1 MSESY
6 ISVCSICHVNINLSD
21 EKVQCVIDASGG
33 CGNYFHRNCIK
44 EWCNM
49 SNSKTCPICRRINI
63 CDRMRLSD
71 KDEVLLDIINN
82 FSDSRNNIL
91 HSQVL
96 FPEIIREFLM
106 PMNLQRLKRIRDIG
120 LEQIILNKRNDL
132 LQKIRQNMQK
142 ISNTWG
148 IEVWPASRRGGD
160 WPILETMTLQGLKKF
175 LTIYLNKKTEL
186 EDIEENHKLKIEE
199 LASEA
204 RQDFLRRTRHGQ
216 RRQQVREMR
225 ERWNMADEDD
235 VLEENVV
242 VDGPLRR
249 RLSWTPRWR
258 MSSSN
263 PFSASSR
270 IRIGQNMD
278 PEGTAARFNTSIARR
293 AENAAQ
299 RERLVQEVQETLKNN
314 LIREIS
320 LERIRQTIMR
330 HEIPPVAASPAEA
343 APVED
348 EDAWSIAASADTVDA
363 AAAEIP
369 PGDAIPGGREMY
381 AEMQTA
387 EIRVVILAAIN
398 FPLFPGLSLETAAA
412 GGTQEFIEWYT
423 NEYNEEPPSHIIE
436 VARILNREMDVR
448 NASHEAQVILYNALQ
463 ERGHIRGGGGKAEWK
478 KRLA

>member
-6 ISVCSICHVNINLSD
+6 ISVCSICRENINLSD

-106 PMNLQRLKRIRDIG
+106 RMELQRLKRIRDIG

-204 RQDFLRRTRHGQ
+204 REDFLRRTRHGQ

-293 AENAAQ
+293 AENAAE

-330 HEIPPVAASPAEA
+330 H
-343 APVED
+343 
-348 EDAWSIAASADTVDA
+348 
-363 AAAEIP
+363 EIP

-398 FPLFPGLSLETAAA
+398 FPLFPGLSLETAAS

-448 NASHEAQVILYNALQ
+448 NASPEAQVILYNALQ
-463 ERGHIRGGGGKAEWK
+463 ERGHIRRGGGKAEWK

>member
-6 ISVCSICHVNINLSD
+6 ISVCSICHENINLSD

-71 KDEVLLDIINN
+71 KDELLLDIINN

-96 FPEIIREFLM
+96 FPEIIRQFLM
-106 PMNLQRLKRIRDIG
+106 PMHLQRLKRIRDIG

-142 ISNTWG
+142 ISNTWE
-148 IEVWPASRRGGD
+148 IEVWPASREGGN
-160 WPILETMTLQGLKKF
+160 WPILETMTLQGLTKF
-175 LTIYLNKKTEL
+175 LRIYLNKKTEL
-186 EDIEENHKLKIEE
+186 EDIEENYKLKIEE

-204 RQDFLRRTRHGQ
+204 RQDFLRRQPQ

-258 MSSSN
+258 RSSSN

-278 PEGTAARFNTSIARR
+278 PEGTAARFNISIARR

-330 HEIPPVAASPAEA
+330 HEIPP
-343 APVED
+343 
-348 EDAWSIAASADTVDA
+348 
-363 AAAEIP
+363 
-369 PGDAIPGGREMY
+369 GDAIPGGREMY

-387 EIRVVILAAIN
+387 EIRVVILAAIDL
-398 FPLFPGLSLETAAA
+398 PLIPGLSLLGSFGAAA
-412 GGTQEFIEWYT
+412 AEGPQAFIEWYT

-448 NASHEAQVILYNALQ
+448 NASPAAQELLYNALV
-463 ERGHIRGGGGKAEWK
+463 ERGHIRRGGGKAEWK

>member
-6 ISVCSICHVNINLSD
+6 ISVCSICHENINLSD

-71 KDEVLLDIINN
+71 KDELLLDIINN

-186 EDIEENHKLKIEE
+186 EDIEANHKLKIEE

-204 RQDFLRRTRHGQ
+204 RQDFLRRTWDSPQ

-293 AENAAQ
+293 AENAAE

-330 HEIPPVAASPAEA
+330 HGRPERI
-343 APVED
+343 
-348 EDAWSIAASADTVDA
+348 
-363 AAAEIP
+363 
-369 PGDAIPGGREMY
+369 GDAIPGGREMY

-387 EIRVVILAAIN
+387 EIRVVILAANN
-398 FPLFPGLSLETAAA
+398 FPLFPGLSLEAAA
-412 GGTQEFIEWYT
+412 SGGTQEFIEWYT

-448 NASHEAQVILYNALQ
+448 NASPEAQVILYNALQ
-463 ERGHIRGGGGKAEWK
+463 ERGHIRRGGGKAEWK

>member
-6 ISVCSICHVNINLSD
+6 ISVCSICHVNISLSD

-132 LQKIRQNMQK
+132 IQKIRQNMQK

-204 RQDFLRRTRHGQ
+204 REDFLRRTWDSPQ

-330 HEIPPVAASPAEA
+330 HEIPP
-343 APVED
+343 
-348 EDAWSIAASADTVDA
+348 
-363 AAAEIP
+363 
-369 PGDAIPGGREMY
+369 GDAIPGGREMY

-463 ERGHIRGGGGKAEWK
+463 ERGHIRRGGGKAEWK

>member
-6 ISVCSICHVNINLSD
+6 ISVCSICHENINLSD

-71 KDEVLLDIINN
+71 KDELLLDIINN

-96 FPEIIREFLM
+96 FPEIIREFLI

-186 EDIEENHKLKIEE
+186 EDIEANHKLKIEE

-204 RQDFLRRTRHGQ
+204 RQDFLRRTWDSSQ

-235 VLEENVV
+235 VLEESVV

-293 AENAAQ
+293 AENAAE

-330 HEIPPVAASPAEA
+330 HGRPERI
-343 APVED
+343 
-348 EDAWSIAASADTVDA
+348 
-363 AAAEIP
+363 
-369 PGDAIPGGREMY
+369 GDAIPGGREMY

-398 FPLFPGLSLETAAA
+398 FPLYPGLSLETAAS

>member
-204 RQDFLRRTRHGQ
+204 REDFLRRTRHGQ

-330 HEIPPVAASPAEA
+330 HEIPP
-343 APVED
+343 
-348 EDAWSIAASADTVDA
+348 
-363 AAAEIP
+363 
-369 PGDAIPGGREMY
+369 GDAIPGGREMY

-398 FPLFPGLSLETAAA
+398 FPLFPGLSLETAAS

-448 NASHEAQVILYNALQ
+448 NASPEAQVILYNALQ
-463 ERGHIRGGGGKAEWK
+463 ERGHIRRGGGKAEWK

>member
-6 ISVCSICHVNINLSD
+6 ISVCSICHENINLSD

-71 KDEVLLDIINN
+71 KDELLLDIINN

-96 FPEIIREFLM
+96 FPEIIRQFLM
-106 PMNLQRLKRIRDIG
+106 PMHLQRLKRIRDIG

-142 ISNTWG
+142 ISNTWE
-148 IEVWPASRRGGD
+148 IEVWPASREGGN
-160 WPILETMTLQGLKKF
+160 WPILETMTLQGLTKF
-175 LTIYLNKKTEL
+175 LRIYLNKKTEL
-186 EDIEENHKLKIEE
+186 EDIEENYKLKIEE

-204 RQDFLRRTRHGQ
+204 RQDFLRRQPQ
-216 RRQQVREMR
+216 RLQQVREMR

-258 MSSSN
+258 RSSSN

-278 PEGTAARFNTSIARR
+278 PEGTAARFNISIARR

-320 LERIRQTIMR
+320 LETIRQTIMR
-330 HEIPPVAASPAEA
+330 H
-343 APVED
+343 
-348 EDAWSIAASADTVDA
+348 
-363 AAAEIP
+363 EIP

-387 EIRVVILAAIN
+387 EIRVVILAAMDL
-398 FPLFPGLSLETAAA
+398 PLIPGRSLLGSFGAATAEGPQA
-412 GGTQEFIEWYT
+412 FIEWYN

-448 NASHEAQVILYNALQ
+448 NASPAAQELLYTALV
-463 ERGHIRGGGGKAEWK
+463 ERGHIRRGGGKAEWK

>member
-6 ISVCSICHVNINLSD
+6 ISVCSICHENINLSD

-96 FPEIIREFLM
+96 FPEIIREYLM

-186 EDIEENHKLKIEE
+186 EDIEANHKLKIEE

-204 RQDFLRRTRHGQ
+204 RQDFLRRTWDSPQ

-293 AENAAQ
+293 AENAAE

-330 HEIPPVAASPAEA
+330 HGRPERI
-343 APVED
+343 
-348 EDAWSIAASADTVDA
+348 
-363 AAAEIP
+363 
-369 PGDAIPGGREMY
+369 GDAIPGGREMY

-398 FPLFPGLSLETAAA
+398 FPLFPGLSLETAAS

-448 NASHEAQVILYNALQ
+448 NASPEAQVILYNALQ
-463 ERGHIRGGGGKAEWK
+463 ERGHIRRGGGKAEWK

>member
-96 FPEIIREFLM
+96 FPEIIRGFLM

-186 EDIEENHKLKIEE
+186 EDIEANHKLKIEE

-204 RQDFLRRTRHGQ
+204 RQDFLRRTWDSPQ

-330 HEIPPVAASPAEA
+330 HEIPP
-343 APVED
+343 
-348 EDAWSIAASADTVDA
+348 
-363 AAAEIP
+363 
-369 PGDAIPGGREMY
+369 GDAIPGGREMY

-398 FPLFPGLSLETAAA
+398 FPLFPGLSLETAAS

-448 NASHEAQVILYNALQ
+448 NASPEAQVILYNALQ
-463 ERGHIRGGGGKAEWK
+463 ERGHIRRGGGKAEWK

>member
-1 MSESY
+1 
-6 ISVCSICHVNINLSD
+6 
-21 EKVQCVIDASGG
+21 
-33 CGNYFHRNCIK
+33 
-44 EWCNM
+44 M

-186 EDIEENHKLKIEE
+186 EDIEANHKLKIEE

-204 RQDFLRRTRHGQ
+204 RQDFLRRTWDSPQ

-293 AENAAQ
+293 AENAAE

-320 LERIRQTIMR
+320 LEIIRQTIMR
-330 HEIPPVAASPAEA
+330 HEINWRRS
-343 APVED
+343 
-348 EDAWSIAASADTVDA
+348 
-363 AAAEIP
+363 
-369 PGDAIPGGREMY
+369 GREMY

-398 FPLFPGLSLETAAA
+398 FPLFPGLSLETAAS

-448 NASHEAQVILYNALQ
+448 NASPEAQVLLYNALQ
-463 ERGHIRGGGGKAEWK
+463 ERGHIRRGGGKAEWK

>member
-6 ISVCSICHVNINLSD
+6 ISVCSICHVNISLSD

-132 LQKIRQNMQK
+132 IQKIRQNMQK

-204 RQDFLRRTRHGQ
+204 REDFLRRTRHGQ

-330 HEIPPVAASPAEA
+330 HEIPP
-343 APVED
+343 
-348 EDAWSIAASADTVDA
+348 
-363 AAAEIP
+363 
-369 PGDAIPGGREMY
+369 GDAIPGGREMY

-463 ERGHIRGGGGKAEWK
+463 ERGHIRRGGGKAEWK

>member
-6 ISVCSICHVNINLSD
+6 ISVCSICHENINLSD

-71 KDEVLLDIINN
+71 KDELLLDIINN

-96 FPEIIREFLM
+96 FPEIIRQFLM
-106 PMNLQRLKRIRDIG
+106 PMHLQRLKRIRDIG

-142 ISNTWG
+142 ISNTWE
-148 IEVWPASRRGGD
+148 IEVWPASREGGN
-160 WPILETMTLQGLKKF
+160 WPILETMTLQGLTKF
-175 LTIYLNKKTEL
+175 LRIYLNKKTEL
-186 EDIEENHKLKIEE
+186 EDIEENYKLKIEE

-204 RQDFLRRTRHGQ
+204 RQDFLRRQPQ

-258 MSSSN
+258 RSSSN

-330 HEIPPVAASPAEA
+330 HEIPP
-343 APVED
+343 
-348 EDAWSIAASADTVDA
+348 
-363 AAAEIP
+363 
-369 PGDAIPGGREMY
+369 GDAIPGGREMY

-387 EIRVVILAAIN
+387 EIRVVILAAIDL
-398 FPLFPGLSLETAAA
+398 PLIPGLSLLGSFGAAA
-412 GGTQEFIEWYT
+412 AEGTQAFLEWYT

-448 NASHEAQVILYNALQ
+448 NASPAAQELLYIALV
-463 ERGHIRGGGGKAEWK
+463 ERGHIRRGGGKAEWK

>member
-6 ISVCSICHVNINLSD
+6 ISVCSICHENINLSD

-120 LEQIILNKRNDL
+120 LEQIILNKRNNL

-186 EDIEENHKLKIEE
+186 EDIEANHKLKIEE

-204 RQDFLRRTRHGQ
+204 RQDFLRRTRDSPQ

-293 AENAAQ
+293 AENAAE

-330 HEIPPVAASPAEA
+330 HGRPERL
-343 APVED
+343 
-348 EDAWSIAASADTVDA
+348 
-363 AAAEIP
+363 
-369 PGDAIPGGREMY
+369 GDAIPGGREMY

-387 EIRVVILAAIN
+387 EIRVIILAANN

-412 GGTQEFIEWYT
+412 GGTQAFIEWYT
-423 NEYNEEPPSHIIE
+423 NEYNEVPPLHIIE

-448 NASHEAQVILYNALQ
+448 NASPEAQALLYNALQ
-463 ERGHIRGGGGKAEWK
+463 ERGHIRGGSGKAEWK

>member
-6 ISVCSICHVNINLSD
+6 ISVCSICHENINLSD

-186 EDIEENHKLKIEE
+186 EDIEANHKLKIEE

-204 RQDFLRRTRHGQ
+204 RQDFLRRTRDSPR

-330 HEIPPVAASPAEA
+330 HEIPP
-343 APVED
+343 
-348 EDAWSIAASADTVDA
+348 
-363 AAAEIP
+363 
-369 PGDAIPGGREMY
+369 GDAIPGGREMY

-398 FPLFPGLSLETAAA
+398 LPLIPGLSLETAAS
-412 GGTQEFIEWYT
+412 GETQEFIEWYT

-463 ERGHIRGGGGKAEWK
+463 ERGHIRGGGGKA
-478 KRLA
+478 

>member
-6 ISVCSICHVNINLSD
+6 ISVCSICHENINLSD

-186 EDIEENHKLKIEE
+186 EDIEANHKLKIEE

-204 RQDFLRRTRHGQ
+204 RQDFLRRTWDSPQ

-225 ERWNMADEDD
+225 ERWDMADQDD

-293 AENAAQ
+293 AENAAE

-320 LERIRQTIMR
+320 LEIIRQTIMR
-330 HEIPPVAASPAEA
+330 HEINWRRS
-343 APVED
+343 
-348 EDAWSIAASADTVDA
+348 
-363 AAAEIP
+363 
-369 PGDAIPGGREMY
+369 GREMY

-398 FPLFPGLSLETAAA
+398 FPLFPGLSLETAAS

-448 NASHEAQVILYNALQ
+448 NASPEAQVLLYNALQ
-463 ERGHIRGGGGKAEWK
+463 ERGHIRRGGGKAEWK

>member
-96 FPEIIREFLM
+96 FPEIIRGFLM

-186 EDIEENHKLKIEE
+186 EDIEANHKLKIEE

-204 RQDFLRRTRHGQ
+204 RQDFLRRTWDSPQ
-216 RRQQVREMR
+216 MRQQVREMR

-330 HEIPPVAASPAEA
+330 HEIPP
-343 APVED
+343 
-348 EDAWSIAASADTVDA
+348 
-363 AAAEIP
+363 
-369 PGDAIPGGREMY
+369 GDAIPGGREMY

-398 FPLFPGLSLETAAA
+398 FPLFPGLSLETAAS

-448 NASHEAQVILYNALQ
+448 NASPEAQVILYNALQ
-463 ERGHIRGGGGKAEWK
+463 ERGHIRRGGGKAEWK

>member
-6 ISVCSICHVNINLSD
+6 ISVCSICRENINLSD

-204 RQDFLRRTRHGQ
+204 REDFLRRTRHGQ

-293 AENAAQ
+293 AENAAE

-330 HEIPPVAASPAEA
+330 H
-343 APVED
+343 
-348 EDAWSIAASADTVDA
+348 
-363 AAAEIP
+363 EIP

-398 FPLFPGLSLETAAA
+398 FPLFPGLSLETAAS

-448 NASHEAQVILYNALQ
+448 NASPEAQVILYNALQ
-463 ERGHIRGGGGKAEWK
+463 ERGHIRRGGGKAEWK

>member
-6 ISVCSICHVNINLSD
+6 ISVCSICHENINLSD

-186 EDIEENHKLKIEE
+186 EDIEANHKLKIEE

-204 RQDFLRRTRHGQ
+204 RQDFLRRTWDSPQ

-293 AENAAQ
+293 AENAAE

-320 LERIRQTIMR
+320 LEIIRQTIMR
-330 HEIPPVAASPAEA
+330 HEINWRRS
-343 APVED
+343 
-348 EDAWSIAASADTVDA
+348 
-363 AAAEIP
+363 
-369 PGDAIPGGREMY
+369 GREMY

-398 FPLFPGLSLETAAA
+398 FPLFPGLSLETAAS

-448 NASHEAQVILYNALQ
+448 NASPEAQVLLYNALQ
-463 ERGHIRGGGGKAEWK
+463 ERGHIRRGGGKAEWK

>member
-6 ISVCSICHVNINLSD
+6 ISVCSICHENINLSD

-71 KDEVLLDIINN
+71 KDELLLDIINN

-91 HSQVL
+91 HSHVL
-96 FPEIIREFLM
+96 FPEIIRQFLM
-106 PMNLQRLKRIRDIG
+106 PMHLQRLKRIRDIG

-204 RQDFLRRTRHGQ
+204 RQDFLRRTWDSPQ

-258 MSSSN
+258 RSSSN

-314 LIREIS
+314 LILEIS

-330 HEIPPVAASPAEA
+330 H
-343 APVED
+343 
-348 EDAWSIAASADTVDA
+348 
-363 AAAEIP
+363 EIP

>member
-6 ISVCSICHVNINLSD
+6 ISVCSICHENINLSD

-71 KDEVLLDIINN
+71 KDELLLDIINN

-96 FPEIIREFLM
+96 FPEIIREFLI

-186 EDIEENHKLKIEE
+186 EDIEANHKLKIEE

-204 RQDFLRRTRHGQ
+204 RQDFLRRTWDSPQ

-293 AENAAQ
+293 AENAAE

-330 HEIPPVAASPAEA
+330 HGRPERI
-343 APVED
+343 
-348 EDAWSIAASADTVDA
+348 
-363 AAAEIP
+363 
-369 PGDAIPGGREMY
+369 GDAIPGGREMY

-387 EIRVVILAAIN
+387 EIRVVILAANN
-398 FPLFPGLSLETAAA
+398 FPLFPGLSLETAAS

-448 NASHEAQVILYNALQ
+448 NASPEAQVILYNALQ
-463 ERGHIRGGGGKAEWK
+463 ERGHIRRGGGKAEWK

>member
-6 ISVCSICHVNINLSD
+6 ISVCSICHENINLSD

-132 LQKIRQNMQK
+132 LQKIRQNMQN

-186 EDIEENHKLKIEE
+186 EDIEANHKLKIEE

-204 RQDFLRRTRHGQ
+204 RQDFLRRTWDSPQ

-293 AENAAQ
+293 AENAAE

-320 LERIRQTIMR
+320 LEIIRQTIMR
-330 HEIPPVAASPAEA
+330 HEINWRRS
-343 APVED
+343 
-348 EDAWSIAASADTVDA
+348 
-363 AAAEIP
+363 
-369 PGDAIPGGREMY
+369 GREMY

-398 FPLFPGLSLETAAA
+398 FPLFPGLSLETAAS

-448 NASHEAQVILYNALQ
+448 NASPEAQVLLYNALQ
-463 ERGHIRGGGGKAEWK
+463 ERGHIRRGGGKAEWK

>member
-6 ISVCSICHVNINLSD
+6 ISVCSICHENINLSD

-71 KDEVLLDIINN
+71 KDELLLDIINN

-186 EDIEENHKLKIEE
+186 EDIEANHKLKIEE

-204 RQDFLRRTRHGQ
+204 RQDFLRRTWDSPQ

-293 AENAAQ
+293 AENAAE

-330 HEIPPVAASPAEA
+330 HGRPERI
-343 APVED
+343 
-348 EDAWSIAASADTVDA
+348 
-363 AAAEIP
+363 
-369 PGDAIPGGREMY
+369 GDAIPGGREMY

-387 EIRVVILAAIN
+387 EIRVVILAANN
-398 FPLFPGLSLETAAA
+398 FPLFPGLSLETAAS

-448 NASHEAQVILYNALQ
+448 NASPEAQVILYNALQ
-463 ERGHIRGGGGKAEWK
+463 ERGHIRRGGGKAEWK